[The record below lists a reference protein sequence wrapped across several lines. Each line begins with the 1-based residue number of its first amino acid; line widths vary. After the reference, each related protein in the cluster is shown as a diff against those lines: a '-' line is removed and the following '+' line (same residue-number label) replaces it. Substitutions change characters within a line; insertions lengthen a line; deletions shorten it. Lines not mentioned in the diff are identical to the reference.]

1 MEVPVL
7 ADELK
12 RKVMDSVI
20 RVVSDF
26 QLGKV
31 TEAQAKYAMDML
43 WLGVAGLV
51 DDDFRLIMERF
62 DETLSYHH
70 DKRGKDQS
78 YGPIEYFNNG
88 KGKVA
93 LAVAAP
99 DKSEMHVYVFSETP
113 KIHHYDFSDE
123 AVPSQKRLQ
132 MMDKLRTVFNS

>member
-1 MEVPVL
+1 MEIPVL

-62 DETLSYHH
+62 DELLSYHH

-78 YGPIEYFNNG
+78 YAPVEFFNNG
-88 KGKVA
+88 KGKIA
-93 LAVAAP
+93 FAVASP
-99 DKSEMHVYVFSETP
+99 DRSEMHVYVFSEAP
-113 KIHHYDFSDE
+113 KIYHYDYSSADI
-123 AVPSQKRLQ
+123 PSQERLQ
-132 MMDKLRTVFNS
+132 QLDKLRRVFSS